1 MKHSD
6 LCFELAR
13 VSHRGAHEIVDYTQ
27 EGCVTSLQS
36 LCEDMQGIV
45 LSECI

>member
-6 LCFELAR
+6 LCIELAC
-13 VSHRGAHEIVDYTQ
+13 VTHRGAHEIVDYTQ

-36 LCEDMQGIV
+36 PYVDTEYIV
-45 LSECI
+45 LSKCI